1 MVEVQ
6 SFFGNPGSEPEEDRD
21 DSKYGSDQVRS
32 RDAGYRFAPRSFGRW
47 LVAFSRLV
55 TLASCGIPIAR
66 WRIVGTVWRR
76 AISVR
81 WRLELLEFALCTLVL
96 FTVLKLHLLSALE
109 RSRLHTLR
117 QFALRA
123 LHHRS
128 KLFGI
133 LLEEPVTFLGSC
145 AGKTW
150 RYFELAHLYR
160 TLLPEIA
167 AIAFWRPKSLALVRM
182 LGAIASAFLGAGTP
196 AGTAEFAE
204 FTGRTAEPFRASP
217 HTAFHELA
225 HAR

>member
-32 RDAGYRFAPRSFGRW
+32 RDAGYRFAPRSFGRR

-55 TLASCGIPIAR
+55 TLATSRITVAR

-81 WRLELLEFALCTLVL
+81 WRLGLLGFALCTLVL
-96 FTVLKLHLLSALE
+96 FTVLKLHLLSVLE

-133 LLEEPVTFLGSC
+133 LLEEPVAFLGSR
-145 AGKTW
+145 AGETGW
-150 RYFELAHLYR
+150 YFELTHLYR
-160 TLLPEIA
+160 ALLTKILRPSRRRPESPAFLRVLA
-167 AIAFWRPKSLALVRM
+167 AIPGTFF
-182 LGAIASAFLGAGTP
+182 GATAP
-196 AGTAEFAE
+196 AGAREFLKSSARPSE
-204 FTGRTAEPFRASP
+204 SFRPAIL
-217 HTAFHELA
+217 HELT
-225 HAR
+225 